1 MSSEGSLTEFPSD
14 RVRSYIRP
22 VVEALILRAKMDIRA
37 PRANRG
43 AGFKSQ
49 GCYRPDAVSARPM
62 GHLSRRSLSI
72 SSRTCSSSL
81 NSRTFDHA
89 CVVA

>member
-1 MSSEGSLTEFPSD
+1 
-14 RVRSYIRP
+14 
-22 VVEALILRAKMDIRA
+22 VEALNLLAKMDIRA

-62 GHLSRRSLSI
+62 GHLVASLAQHLVEGVFVVFEFTYLRSRVRRGEPAAAEQAAHSQQRPAQAAI
-72 SSRTCSSSL
+72 
-81 NSRTFDHA
+81 A
-89 CVVA
+89 